1 MTSGEHSSSPRPI
14 ARKLEVMRFAHKIS
28 RGERGNA
35 EFPSLSLNARP
46 IKSRITWEMLEM
58 SKWRRN

>member
-14 ARKLEVMRFAHKIS
+14 ARKLDVIRFAHKIS
-28 RGERGNA
+28 RGERGNT

-46 IKSRITWEMLEM
+46 IKSSMTWEMLEI
-58 SKWRRN
+58 SRCRRN